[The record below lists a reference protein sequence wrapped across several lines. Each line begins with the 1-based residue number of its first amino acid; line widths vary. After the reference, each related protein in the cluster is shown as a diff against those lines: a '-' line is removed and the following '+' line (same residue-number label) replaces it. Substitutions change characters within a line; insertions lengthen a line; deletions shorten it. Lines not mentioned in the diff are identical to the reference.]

1 MFTATDVLNAAFIE
15 QPLDKLWSL
24 ISPLY
29 MVDESQWLTN
39 YCLSQRQAMLKSSNG
54 RENHALN

>member
-29 MVDESQWLTN
+29 MVDESQWLAV
-39 YCLSQRQAMLKSSNG
+39 YFE
-54 RENHALN
+54 REKKTCQKVLVFCQ